1 MDLSLLPLGV
11 QLANLL
17 LRCAVIADSPTTEA
31 VADAVADSDSLWDRL
46 REMGRT
52 ETQKQRLDRAIA
64 QELQKRLTPAMKQE
78 QQEELRAA
86 VTEVE
91 VLLERIRADDTAVLE
106 AARHPE
112 RFREYLRKRG
122 AEQRANSI
130 AEVAEPVFDDLR
142 DIVADEFVR
151 LAPGS
156 ERFQIA
162 ALIALLDGAD
172 EIRASQGRVEGRQIE
187 HGEAL
192 GRIEAGVDGITK
204 AVSQGRCGAIDSPI
218 HFVNDLPAKAEGF
231 VEREEYTSLCEH
243 LDEGGTV
250 VLAALEGMP
259 GVGKSQIAAAY
270 ARRCEAE
277 SWPLVAWINAE
288 RRGDPDSGAPS
299 GVDMGLA
306 ELAFQMGVSAVTQSP
321 KDLARA
327 AINAVSSMPVENK
340 LIVFD
345 NLESADDLLGRRPC
359 GPGVRVIVTTNLR
372 SSKLGKQITVET
384 FTADQAVDYLLGLL
398 PDCDA
403 GAARDLAEFLGY
415 LPVALNQAAA
425 TMISLR
431 YSIVEYRDVLERR
444 LLEQAVLREEGDPY
458 PKSVGEALRL
468 AYRSALERD
477 DRVRQDSAVA
487 EAARIQLGVLA
498 LLADSGV
505 PASWLHRVLPD
516 GAPDDF
522 AARKALQHLRER
534 SVVAVSEGGETV
546 IIHRLQARVIR
557 EDMRADPQWGLRSI
571 VSKVVDLLGGV
582 FGAGAD
588 EPSRSDMIEL
598 INQIAAIGG
607 QEDFHEFVESPGFI
621 ELLLSVQRRA
631 EELGISARCVALSEV
646 IDKILSAVGD
656 DDHQALSLRNNLAGA
671 YESVGDL
678 GRAIPLYEQN
688 LADRERVLGA
698 DHPSTL

>member
-1 MDLSLLPLGV
+1 
-11 QLANLL
+11 
-17 LRCAVIADSPTTEA
+17 
-31 VADAVADSDSLWDRL
+31 
-46 REMGRT
+46 
-52 ETQKQRLDRAIA
+52 
-64 QELQKRLTPAMKQE
+64 
-78 QQEELRAA
+78 
-86 VTEVE
+86 
-91 VLLERIRADDTAVLE
+91 
-106 AARHPE
+106 
-112 RFREYLRKRG
+112 
-122 AEQRANSI
+122 
-130 AEVAEPVFDDLR
+130 
-142 DIVADEFVR
+142 
-151 LAPGS
+151 
-156 ERFQIA
+156 
-162 ALIALLDGAD
+162 
-172 EIRASQGRVEGRQIE
+172 
-187 HGEAL
+187 
-192 GRIEAGVDGITK
+192 
-204 AVSQGRCGAIDSPI
+204 
-218 HFVNDLPAKAEGF
+218 
-231 VEREEYTSLCEH
+231 
-243 LDEGGTV
+243 
-250 VLAALEGMP
+250 
-259 GVGKSQIAAAY
+259 
-270 ARRCEAE
+270 
-277 SWPLVAWINAE
+277 
-288 RRGDPDSGAPS
+288 
-299 GVDMGLA
+299 MGLA

-327 AINAVSSMPVENK
+327 AINAVSSMPAENK

-384 FTADQAVDYLLGLL
+384 FTTDQAVGYLLGLL

-403 GAARDLAEFLGY
+403 GAARDLAEFLGH

-425 TMISLR
+425 TMISLG

-458 PKSVGEALRL
+458 PKSVGEVLRL

-477 DRVRQDSAVA
+477 DRVGQDSAVA
-487 EAARIQLGVLA
+487 EVARMQLGVLA

-516 GAPDDF
+516 GGPDDF

-571 VSKVVDLLGGV
+571 VSKVVDLLRRLSDAGGL
-582 FGAGAD
+582 
-588 EPSRSDMIEL
+588 SRSDVVEL

-646 IDKILSAVGD
+646 IDKIISAVGD
-656 DDHQALSLRNNLAGA
+656 DDRQALLLRNNLAYA
-671 YESVGDL
+671 YGSVGDL
-678 GRAIPLYEQN
+678 ERAIPLYEQT
-688 LADRERVLGA
+688 LADCERVLGA
-698 DHPSTL
+698 DHPSTLTSRNNLAYAYGSVGDLERAIPLYEQTLADCERVLGPNHPTTIAVRKNLERAQHADGDEPPA